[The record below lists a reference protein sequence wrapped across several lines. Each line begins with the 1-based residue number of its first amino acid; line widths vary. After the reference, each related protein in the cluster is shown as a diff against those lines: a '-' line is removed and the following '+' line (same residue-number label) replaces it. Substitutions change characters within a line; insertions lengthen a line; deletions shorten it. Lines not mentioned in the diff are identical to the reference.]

1 MPGYGAQSAHN
12 KNAFDFLA
20 TRSPEYLDW
29 QITALF
35 YAALHSLNQHF
46 ELLGVKVPASH
57 SKRSRLVKRRL
68 PSIWRPYKNLQ
79 ALSERSRYVGRGGVD
94 DASEESALR
103 SYAEIMDGLL
113 RAARA
118 SHVASRRLRGR
129 PD

>member
-20 TRSPEYLDW
+20 AKSPEYLDW
-29 QITALF
+29 QTAALF
-35 YAALHSLNQHF
+35 YAALHSFNRHF

-57 SKRSRLVKRRL
+57 SKRSRPVKRRL
-68 PSIWRPYKNLQ
+68 PSTWRLYKNLQ

-94 DASEESALR
+94 DASESAPR
-103 SYAEIMDGLL
+103 SYAEIMDGLS

-118 SHVASRRLRGR
+118 SHAAGRPLRGR